1 MISKKFTFLN
11 VGNQATF
18 LGNIKNSIDAANI
31 GAEYGWTIDDYV
43 SGDDG
48 LIMAHSHGAYGNQ
61 NLFYSIKLR
70 NPNSGTSHIHLCGQT
85 GYDSGLGYAAQ
96 PGRFTVETRGLVG
109 SWNGVADNGSL
120 GNYLKTPTTKQIIFV
135 NKQNI
140 HVFWEGEI
148 STYGQAIVYPVWWR
162 FTIGAM
168 DSFFPET
175 ETILNYVDET
185 IWSSRGWAS
194 CNFMGGW
201 GYYPWPYSTS
211 SWGSTNYPITGLLF
225 KQPFD
230 SVPVNKDFH
239 TTDSWQGNLRST
251 PRWYSTVHFLDSY
264 NYGYYQSNPPTYHY
278 GSWDYTS
285 WRLGTNYTR
294 GLNYNTSFVKHFMHK
309 PVVILYEWLDASN
322 IFHYPI
328 AYLPYQALRMGNLL
342 KGDDT
347 VSYGTRNFAVFPTF
361 KNGNDFGM
369 AIEFIEG

>member
-61 NLFYSIKLR
+61 NLFYSMKLR
-70 NPNSGTSHIHLCGQT
+70 NPNSGTSHIHICGQT
-85 GYDSGLGYAAQ
+85 GYNGSLGYDEQ
-96 PGRFTVETRGLVG
+96 PGRFTIEPMGLTG
-109 SWNGVADNGSL
+109 SWNGVGDNSTGA
-120 GNYLKTPTTKQIIFV
+120 NYLKTPTTKQVIFV

-148 STYGQAIVYPVWWR
+148 PILSGVVYPVWWH

-168 DSFFPET
+168 DSFFPES

-185 IWSSRGWAS
+185 VWSGRGWAAK
-194 CNFMGGW
+194 NFMGGW
-201 GYYPWPYSTS
+201 GYYPRQHT
-211 SWGSTNYPITGLLF
+211 TNAFYWYPRPVTGLLYQ
-225 KQPFD
+225 QPFD
-230 SVPVNKDFH
+230 VAPVNKDFF
-239 TTDSWQGNLRST
+239 TTSNATSLPLQSS
-251 PRWYSTVHFLDSY
+251 PRWYSTIHFREQLNYHQLSSGVYSY
-264 NYGYYQSNPPTYHY
+264 GT
-278 GSWDYTS
+278 WDYTS
-285 WRLGTNYTR
+285 WRLGANYTR
-294 GLNYNTSFVKHFMHK
+294 GLNYNTSFVKHYMCK
-309 PVVILYEWLDASN
+309 PIVILYEYLNAEN

-328 AYLPYQALRMGNLL
+328 CYLPYQAIFMGSLL

-347 VSYGTRNFAVFPTF
+347 VSFGTRNFAVYPTLR
-361 KNGNDFGM
+361 NGNAYGY